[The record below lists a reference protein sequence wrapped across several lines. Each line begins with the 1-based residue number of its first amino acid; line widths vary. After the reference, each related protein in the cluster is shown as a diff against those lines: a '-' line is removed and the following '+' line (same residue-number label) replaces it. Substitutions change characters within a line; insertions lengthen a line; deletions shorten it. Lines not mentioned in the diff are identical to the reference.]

1 MINSIENRNILI
13 EKCIITL
20 KLGGK
25 SNATVINYKSAWNR
39 FFQSFSESKEID
51 NITDDDIFNYFIN
64 TFIKG
69 DRGAEYYNL
78 NICAISY
85 LYSVCFNRQINRK
98 LLPCCKLRKRL
109 PEIISKKDF
118 LMLVNNDNNIE
129 HKCWLLLAFCS
140 GLRVAEV
147 ATIKLENIYPN
158 EHKLRVLGK
167 GNKVRLTILPD
178 VCIKFIKLYRLKKGI
193 SSNEGYL
200 FKGIENR
207 DHISEKTITN
217 YFTHLQ
223 NKYNLSKNITFHSL
237 RHSFATY
244 FLMNGGDI
252 LALKSMMGH
261 RSLNSTVIY
270 LHLAQDFNKLEGINY
285 A

>member
-1 MINSIENRNILI
+1 MINTIENRNALI
-13 EKCIITL
+13 EKCILTL

-25 SNATVINYKSAWNR
+25 SKATAINYKSAWNR
-39 FFQSFSESKEID
+39 FFKSFNEDKEIE
-51 NITDDDIFNYFIN
+51 NISDDEIFNYFID

-69 DRGAEYYNL
+69 DKCAQYYNL

-98 LLPCCKLRKRL
+98 LLPCSKLKKRL

-118 LMLVNNDNNIE
+118 LMLVNSDKNIT
-129 HKCWLLLAFCS
+129 HKCWLLLGFCC

-147 ATIKLENIYPN
+147 ATIKLEDIFPN

-167 GNKVRLTILPD
+167 GNKVRFTILPD
-178 VCIKFIKLYRLKKGI
+178 ICIKFIEMHRIQNGI
-193 SSNEGYL
+193 IGNTGYL
-200 FKGIENR
+200 FKGTSNKKR
-207 DHISEKTITN
+207 ANEKSIIN
-217 YFTHLQ
+217 YFTYIQ
-223 NKYNLSKNITFHSL
+223 KKYNLSKNITFHSL

-252 LALKSMMGH
+252 LALKSMLGH
-261 RSLNSTVIY
+261 TSLNTTMIY
-270 LHLAQDFNKLEGINY
+270 LHLAQNFNKLEGINY
-285 A
+285 D